1 MLVAALLIVCKQCGK
16 TQMLASSLA
25 LFSSAVHQDKIGAS
39 NFFWSF
45 PSEAAVKVH
54 MALTIYETHHTCCDM
69 GGLQMH
75 SATFSNH
82 MYHLT

>member
-1 MLVAALLIVCKQCGK
+1 MLVAALLIVCNQCEQI
-16 TQMLASSLA
+16 QMLASSLA

-54 MALTIYETHHTCCDM
+54 MALSIQEAHHTCCDM
-69 GGLQMH
+69 GGSQITLMH
-75 SATFSNH
+75 SATLSN
-82 MYHLT
+82 